1 MSAASNPFAPSL
13 HELDK
18 ERVTRRGRAVTG
30 LLALALAVPVV
41 VLLGVIFVEALP
53 VISLELIWGNA
64 TDKGR
69 GGGLWAPLIGTF
81 YLVVTSVLI
90 VSPLGIGAA
99 IYLNEYA
106 REGRATRII
115 GLAVTSLAGVPSIVH
130 ALFGLGAFVLFAG
143 MGASVKAAACTI
155 AVMNLPVVIAASRE
169 ALGAVP
175 RSFREACWNLGAS
188 RWQTIRTVVLPNA
201 WSGILTGVILAV
213 SRAAGEAAPILFTG
227 AVFFKHVPDSGLAR
241 VLPYALDDTFMA
253 MAMHLHVI
261 STQVSNM
268 PPERPFAAAF
278 VLVTLVLLIN
288 AAAIRMRM
296 RLRNNRKW

>member
-13 HELDK
+13 HELEK

-155 AVMNLPVVIAASRE
+155 AGSTFPLWLRDDGSASALLAGPLEIAVVGEPGAADTAALRRIAFGSTSPGAVIAVG
-169 ALGAVP
+169 LGGEVP
-175 RSFREACWNLGAS
+175 LLRDRSLVDG
-188 RWQTIRTVVLPNA
+188 
-201 WSGILTGVILAV
+201 G
-213 SRAAGEAAPILFTG
+213 
-227 AVFFKHVPDSGLAR
+227 
-241 VLPYALDDTFMA
+241 
-253 MAMHLHVI
+253 
-261 STQVSNM
+261 
-268 PPERPFAAAF
+268 AAAYVCQGF
-278 VLVTLVLLIN
+278 VCQRPETSAQALAQLVQTHPAFLPTIGQ
-288 AAAIRMRM
+288 
-296 RLRNNRKW
+296 